1 MNTPILFTTLRR
13 SIKSSR
19 IVLIS
24 ASLVV
29 APAWGQTEHGSATV
43 GGRLSSDMAEA
54 YLSIFAPISSSEDS
68 ILFLNPRLALK
79 DEGESEGNFGIG
91 YRKLFGESA
100 ILGANFYADRSRTR
114 FDNSFDQWGLG
125 LELLTNNFDFRANYY
140 NPGSDVVIAATAD
153 IDTFS
158 EFVEIQKQIEELRE
172 IERRLLNSRTSTTTS
187 DFYQG
192 NNLVNQT
199 RSTTRDRYRTTT
211 TDTKTTTITTTTTKT
226 FTDLLFEMRE
236 GGLEGYDL
244 ELGYKLPLKDTLPE
258 VRIFGGYYDF
268 EGPFDNEI
276 KGAKGRLEVRA
287 GDYLTFDAEIFEDEE
302 LHDTDYYIGARINMP
317 FSFSRLFDGKNPFLA
332 RKDDL
337 QRFRNRPLS
346 ERLGEEVLRDVNVKT
361 AESEF
366 EENIAKRQSKVEVDV
381 AEEVDVDVVVTSRD
395 SEIVTRNESE
405 TAYTNDGEAITFTH
419 VDSNST
425 GTDQGTYENPNTS
438 LTSANNTQ
446 STDANDIILIHA
458 DSNFD
463 GESIEVTDNQ
473 MLIGQGGGIDTSIT
487 TDQGTIVLPDANDGT
502 DTPVITN
509 GGVNINSHNV
519 VVTNLAI
526 DGGSIST
533 AAGGHHSDLT
543 ITNVSIA
550 NASGDAISLGDN
562 GGQLGGTITLSDI
575 VISDAG
581 DDGIDIQN
589 LVPDTQIVA
598 NNIAITGVG
607 DDGLDIDDPTGS
619 ATNAALRFTN
629 LSIANSADAGITIA
643 GLGANSSTEFV
654 NTSVSNSG
662 TGGLRV
668 SDLGTDATM
677 AFTNLDIDSSVENGI
692 QLTDNSGTLVFDADS
707 SLQGSG
713 EVAFLVQGGDSDVRY
728 SGTIDH
734 TGADGFEIIELDST
748 LAGSNIVFDS
758 SAADALV
765 DTNLGI
771 YVHSSAGNLSVL
783 ADTELSGID
792 GVFIN
797 NSSGD
802 YAFTNTHLADIDGTL
817 DPDGSS
823 DGAIDIFENTGTIFF
838 GENSSI
844 DQSLNLAAVAVGVN
858 AAGDNS
864 TFVFNG
870 TINATNGNGLQF
882 ENADGSYTF
891 GGTTT
896 LNGGNAGIDILNS
909 SDGDFIFADTDII
922 DPTGV
927 ALNINDG
934 TANVTFG
941 ADSSITQSNNAAAVR
956 VVDHAT
962 GTLTFMGDISA
973 TDGVGLRFNNADGT
987 YNFGGNNTLNGGNAA
1002 VDIIN
1007 GSDGTFTWTD
1017 LNVLNP
1023 NGHALNINSG
1033 TATVTLGADSQI
1045 EQGNAF
1051 NALRV
1056 VDHSGGTITIN
1067 GSINATNGNGVLFNN
1082 ADGSYALNGNTTLNG
1097 GNAALDIVNGSAGD
1111 FTIQNMDITNPSGI
1125 GVRIQD
1131 LDGGN
1136 VNFINGSVATNAT
1149 APTVDINGGFG
1160 NINFLGSDVTQTG
1173 TGLVVDVTDFGNGS
1187 SNILFDASGSITAT
1201 TAGNLGIRLNN
1212 NDANI
1217 TLASANIANTSTH
1230 AIRSTDSSGQINL
1243 SNVDISN
1250 AGGDGVRIAN
1260 LDGTLQ
1266 FQQGSSINGAA
1277 GNGINVIGGGAA
1289 TEVQI
1294 LGTSGATDIAN
1305 VGGDGIAI
1313 NNTTGTVTISDIDTQ
1328 NVGGLAFDLNN
1339 TGAVS
1344 ITSGL
1349 TFADIANGRFINQ
1362 TGTHNIVDASLTTLL
1377 VNGGNANINLTNTT
1391 FTNNTSDPTL
1401 TVTNGHSG
1409 SIVADANTNFTTT
1422 NGSGFQ
1428 FSNADGTYTFN
1439 GTNIF
1444 NGGDAGID
1452 IVNGSAGT
1460 FTFGNNSSIT
1470 NPSGVAFNV
1479 NNSSAIVNYNGTI
1492 NQNNAASAVNIS
1504 NNTGGSVSFG
1514 GAITANTSTANAVR
1528 IANNTG
1534 TTTNFNGGLNIDTTS
1549 GIGLR
1554 INNGG
1559 TVNVTDVADES
1570 ITTESGTAL
1579 SITGSGSVAN
1589 LALDSITGTNLGGT
1603 DGIVINTSG
1612 GGNIAIGSIDLT
1624 GGGIDIDNH
1633 AGTLSVSGTTN
1644 INGSAA
1650 SAIDIN
1656 NIVNNITFGD
1666 VNIGGTVNGNG
1677 ISLSNVNVA
1686 DIDLSF
1692 GNVNIG
1698 QNVADSINGNGIAIT
1713 DVNANGATLA
1723 TSPIMTFGNV
1733 NIDRYTGS
1741 GISML
1746 DTTIEAGAGQ
1756 AQVNFASAVIGNT
1769 LNSTANAVDLR
1780 SNNFINSFD
1789 NLSIDKNGVAGHGV
1803 FFQGNRANLNI
1814 GGSATTGFDGGVIQG
1829 IAAGSDAILVDSL
1842 GAPGLFVSL
1851 NHVDLNTDG
1860 ASNGDHGYR
1869 STANNVSNLQI
1880 FDSRAHGVAG
1890 EALDVNNSSEV
1901 RWGGNSVSSDN
1912 DAAVRIT
1919 GAGTG
1924 AGQRTSV
1931 SFVGDATATAS
1942 GPTVVTDA
1950 AAGGILIENAS
1961 LGQFNVGTFGSPD
1974 LIIGSSGNRV
1984 SGPGLSLTNVTT
1996 LNTGGGFF
2004 EAINFGDLD
2013 IFTDGGTG
2021 LLVNNS
2027 ALTPAELE
2035 LNSQGGTIDTVN
2047 GSAIELT
2054 NVSFG
2059 SSGINLDSVTSTN
2072 ASTNGVA
2079 LSGLGGGTF
2088 NATQLTASGADA
2100 AAIRIQGTNTSTI
2113 NLGDVDLTISDN
2125 NATGL
2130 DMSGA
2135 TVNGNVSASDFD
2147 ITASTATGTTGIN
2160 VINAT
2165 GTGVVQIGSTNTNGG
2180 DNATIAGTN
2189 TGVLFSSNTNL
2200 DFTFGDGSNTNPD
2213 GIQSEI
2219 NATTPI
2225 SHDGSGLPTNGTYD
2239 FNDVNLIGDTSALAG
2254 PDVYYVDATGSGSGA
2269 SQTDAGSI
2277 AGAETS
2283 GADAIV
2289 LLDTN
2294 DNGSQD
2300 DIDQTSA
2307 PHVSGGL
2314 VNSLELGDG
2323 QILVSLVDGQTIDLG
2338 AFGLS
2343 GGAPANFETNVGS
2356 SSQITG
2362 DSSLD
2367 SVTAILTTNN
2377 GDTVVMN
2384 GSAVVIGNTLENT
2397 GTGNALSLTT
2407 PATDAELHIVGNA
2420 LIGGSNGSGIAI
2432 DGSGTGTVTITNFS
2446 GNQIL
2451 TAGANGIDITDVTF
2465 DADTSTVGF
2474 QQVSGG
2480 NTNIGLGTSNRVT
2493 GDGVRLNNVLG
2504 NIGFN
2509 TLTVFNDNGTGL
2521 YVRDA
2526 GGKTGTFSIATSG
2539 GTVDTTN
2546 GTAVDID
2553 PVLANIVLGSVS
2565 STNAN
2570 GQGSSAANAGGV
2582 FLDGVDA
2589 QGGAGANAVTI
2600 NNLAVTNSND
2610 AGINILNSTGTFTFN
2625 NTVINNAGSAGGGV
2639 DLDLGSGDTAT
2650 VSFNGLD
2657 IDTNS
2662 GTGFDANGT
2671 AGSLL
2676 TLTTTGTNSIN
2687 TATGQI
2693 LSLNDVALGNNVTFT
2708 NLTSSGLVAN
2718 GNAIFLDL
2726 VVGNTFN
2733 GGNVTVAGTSNG
2745 DGIHIANSSTN
2756 TTFTSLDIDN
2766 VSGNGIQLTATA
2778 DAGNT
2783 GSFTVSGVTDINGT
2797 GAGQSAIDISNQ
2809 AGAVNFANVNIN
2821 NRGGAGIA
2829 INGFNDGAQDID
2841 FGTVTINNQTSS
2853 NTSAIAIDNINGA
2866 GSTVDINSVA
2876 INGNGA
2882 GGAGIALSNN
2892 DGATININGGA
2903 IQNVGGAALSIS
2915 SSAGDVTYAG
2925 TINNTAGRSVQILNN
2940 ENGADITLSGAIT
2953 DTGTGILVDNND
2965 QGGGNATVNFT
2976 GGMNLNTGVN
2986 NAFTATNGG
2995 IITVSGTNDVTT
3007 TTGTAIDISGGTT
3020 IGNIAGGPPVLNT
3033 GTGTFTGNFGVSFR
3047 SVNVNGATTG
3057 INLNNAGSGGFR
3069 ITGNGTTAGSGGTI
3083 QNTTQDGIDITDT
3096 NNVFLSNLNLTNNA
3110 QSSSGTTGSVFGA
3123 TGSIDGYYAALDLR
3137 NVDNLVLRNMTL
3149 DGGESGGT
3157 NDNLGE
3163 VGISGR
3169 GVSDFFATDVAVRN
3183 FGNAGNEDNVQFQQ
3197 LSGTVGLTN
3206 FSSID
3211 TGGGL
3216 MSISN
3221 TSGNL
3226 NLTINNGTFQ
3236 DTSTAF
3242 GRGGLEMNFGG
3253 TGTTNVTVN
3262 NSTFGNGSGTGTA
3275 GGIQTTALSI
3285 NSGGSHNATLNVDSS
3300 SFNGANVNLS
3310 GTLDVGAGPQLTL
3323 NIGTTAANTFNNARG
3338 NSINLFTNGTL
3349 STGTGI
3355 LNATIQNNTIGT
3367 AGNSASGS
3375 EIGSGIA
3382 ARNEG
3387 GSLMNLLIDGNTIQE
3402 VGTLGA
3408 PFTGFEGI
3416 FITDT
3421 VTAGTL
3427 NTTISNNTILNIHDD
3442 RGIQVANLSGGNSC
3456 TRITGNTFAGT
3467 IREDA
3472 PFNGTTSVIRVRQNG
3487 TGTHTVAHTNAADI
3501 AAANGLAVS
3510 NITESGTLT
3519 YAVPPCTLP

>member
-13 SIKSSR
+13 SFKSSR
-19 IVLIS
+19 IVLLS

-54 YLSIFAPISSSEDS
+54 YLSIFAPISASEDS
-68 ILFLNPRLALK
+68 VLFLNPRLALK

-91 YRKLFGESA
+91 YRKLFGDRA

-114 FDNSFDQWGLG
+114 YDNSFDQWGLG

-153 IDTFS
+153 IDTYS
-158 EFVEIQKQIEELRE
+158 EFVEIQKQIEEMRE
-172 IERRLLNSRTSTTTS
+172 IERRLLSSRTSTTSS
-187 DFYQG
+187 DVYQG
-192 NNLVNQT
+192 NNLINQT
-199 RSTTRDRYRTTT
+199 NSTTRDRYRTTT
-211 TDTKTTTITTTTTKT
+211 TDTKTTTTTTTTTKT

-268 EGPFDNEI
+268 EGPFDSEI

-366 EENIAKRQSKVEVDV
+366 EENVAKRQSKVEIDV
-381 AEEVDVDVVVTSRD
+381 VEEVDVDVVVTSRD
-395 SEIVTRNESE
+395 SEVVTRENSE
-405 TAYTNDGEAITFTH
+405 VAYTNDGQAITFTH

-425 GTDQGTYENPNTS
+425 GTDQGTFENPNTT
-438 LTSANNTQ
+438 LTSTNNTQ
-446 STDANDIILIHA
+446 ASDNNDIILVHA

-463 GESIEVTDNQ
+463 GESVEITDNQ

-502 DTPVITN
+502 ETPIITN
-509 GGVNINSHNV
+509 GGVNINSQNV
-519 VVTNLAI
+519 LVTNLSI

-533 AAGGHHSDLT
+533 AAGGSHSDIT

-550 NASGDAISLGDN
+550 NAGGDAISLGDN

-598 NNIAITGVG
+598 NNIDITGVG
-607 DDGLDIDDPTGS
+607 DDGLDIDDPAGS
-619 ATNAALRFTN
+619 ATNAALSFTN
-629 LSIANSADAGITIA
+629 LTIADSGDAGITLS

-677 AFTNLDIDSSVENGI
+677 AFTNLDIDESAGNGI

-734 TGADGFEIIELDST
+734 TDADGFEMIELDST

-758 SAADALV
+758 EAADALV

-771 YVHSSAGNLSVL
+771 YVHGSAGNLSVV

-802 YAFTNTHLADIDGTL
+802 YAFTNTHLTDIDGTL
-817 DPDGSS
+817 DPDGSA

-838 GENSSI
+838 GEDSSI
-844 DQSLNLAAVAVGVN
+844 NQSLNLAAVAVGVN

-864 TFVFNG
+864 TFIFNG
-870 TINATNGNGLQF
+870 TINATNGSGLQF

-909 SDGDFIFADTDII
+909 SDGDFTFLDTDII

-956 VVDHAT
+956 VVDHST
-962 GTLTFMGDISA
+962 GTLTFMGDITA
-973 TDGVGLRFNNADGT
+973 TDGVGLRFNNADGV
-987 YNFGGNNTLNGGNAA
+987 YNFGGNNTLNGGDAA

-1017 LNVLNP
+1017 LDILNP

-1067 GSINATNGNGVLFNN
+1067 GTINATNGNGVLFNN
-1082 ADGSYALNGNTTLNG
+1082 ADGTYALNGSTTLNG

-1111 FTIQNMDITNPSGI
+1111 FTIQNMDITNPTGI
-1125 GVRIQD
+1125 GVSIQD

-1136 VNFINGSVATNAT
+1136 VSFINGSVATNAT

-1187 SNILFDASGSITAT
+1187 SNVLFDAAGSITAT

-1230 AIRSTDSSGQINL
+1230 AIRSNNSSGQINL

-1266 FQQGSSINGAA
+1266 FQQGSSIDGAA

-1305 VGGDGIAI
+1305 VAGDGIAI
-1313 NNTTGTVTISDIDTQ
+1313 TNTTGTVTISDVDTE

-1362 TGTHNIVDASLTTLL
+1362 TGTHNIVNASLTTLL
-1377 VNGGNANINLTNTT
+1377 VNGGNADINLTNTT
-1391 FTNNTSDPTL
+1391 FTNNTTDPTL

-1409 SIVADANTNFTTT
+1409 SIIADSNTNFNTT

-1428 FSNADGTYTFN
+1428 FNNADGTYTFN
-1439 GTNIF
+1439 GTNVF

-1452 IVNGSAGT
+1452 IVNGSGGT
-1460 FTFGNNSSIT
+1460 FTFGANSSIT

-1479 NNSSAIVNYNGTI
+1479 NNSAANVNYNGTI
-1492 NQNNAASAVNIS
+1492 TQNNAASAVNIS
-1504 NNTGGSVSFG
+1504 NNTGGTVTFG
-1514 GAITANTSTANAVR
+1514 GQVTANTSTANAVR
-1528 IANNTG
+1528 IVNNTS
-1534 TTTNFNGGLNIDTTS
+1534 TTNFNAGLNIDTTS

-1559 TVNVTDVADES
+1559 TVNVSNVADES

-1579 SITGSGSVAN
+1579 SITGAGSVTN

-1612 GGNIAIGSIDLT
+1612 GGDITVGSIDLT

-1644 INGSAA
+1644 INGATA

-1656 NIVNNITFGD
+1656 NIVNDVTFGD
-1666 VNIGGTVNGNG
+1666 VNIGGTVGGDG

-1686 DIDLSF
+1686 DIDLTF

-1698 QNVADSINGNGIAIT
+1698 QGAGDNISGHGISIT

-1723 TSPIMTFGNV
+1723 TSPIMTFGDV

-1741 GISML
+1741 GISIV
-1746 DTTIEAGAGQ
+1746 DTVIEAGLGQ
-1756 AQVNFASAVIGNT
+1756 AQVNFGSSVIGNA
-1769 LNSTANAVDLR
+1769 LGSTANAVQLR
-1780 SNNFINSFD
+1780 GDNIRTSFD
-1789 NLSIDKNGVAGHGV
+1789 SLSIDKNDVAGHGV
-1803 FFQGNRANLNI
+1803 FFNSSRSNLNI
-1814 GGSATTGFDGGVIQG
+1814 SGGTIEGLI
-1829 IAAGSDAILVDSL
+1829 AGSDGILVDSL
-1842 GAPGLFVSL
+1842 SSTFISL
-1851 NHVDLNTDG
+1851 RDMTINAAANSD
-1860 ASNGDHGYR
+1860 GDHGYR
-1869 STANNVSNLQI
+1869 STANNISNLNI
-1880 FDSRAHGVAG
+1880 YNSTVHGSAG
-1890 EALDVNNSSEV
+1890 EALEVRNSSEV
-1901 RWGGNSVSSDN
+1901 RWGGNSFSSDN
-1912 DAAVRIT
+1912 DAAVRIV

-1924 AGQRTSV
+1924 VGQRTLV
-1931 SFVGDATATAS
+1931 SFVGDASTLAT

-1950 AAGGILIENAS
+1950 ASGGIIIENAS

-1974 LIIGSSGNRV
+1974 LVIGSSSNRV
-1984 SGPGLSLTNVTT
+1984 SGPGLSLTNV
-1996 LNTGGGFF
+1996 NTFPGAPGFF
-2004 EAINFGDLD
+2004 ETINFGDLD

-2021 LLVNNS
+2021 LLVHNS
-2027 ALTPAELE
+2027 ALAPADLE
-2035 LNSQGGTIDTVN
+2035 LNTQGGTIDTVN
-2047 GSAIELT
+2047 GAAIDLT

-2059 SSGINLDSVTSTN
+2059 GSGFNLDSVTSSN
-2072 ASTNGVA
+2072 STNNGIA

-2088 NATQLTASGADA
+2088 NTTQLTASGADM

-2135 TVNGNVSASDFD
+2135 TVNGNLSASDFD
-2147 ITASTATGTTGIN
+2147 ITSSTATGTTGISLVN
-2160 VINAT
+2160 TT
-2165 GTGVVQIGSTNTNGG
+2165 GTGVVQIGDTNTNGG

-2189 TGVLFSSNTNL
+2189 AGVLFSSNTNL

-2254 PDVYYVDATGSGSGA
+2254 PDVYYVDATGAGTGA

-2294 DNGSQD
+2294 DNGTQD
-2300 DIDQTSA
+2300 DIDQASA
-2307 PHVSGGL
+2307 PHISGGL
-2314 VNSLELGDG
+2314 VNSLELDDG
-2323 QILVSLVDGQTIDLG
+2323 QILISLVDGQTIDLG
-2338 AFGLS
+2338 TFGLS

-2384 GSAVVIGNTLENT
+2384 GSAVVNGNTITNT
-2397 GTGNALSLTT
+2397 GTGNALSSTQ
-2407 PATDAELHIVGNA
+2407 PATNVELQINNNT
-2420 LIGGSNGSGIAI
+2420 LTGGSNGAGLAI
-2432 DGSGTGTVTITNFS
+2432 DGSGTGTVTITSFS
-2446 GNQIL
+2446 GNNIRA
-2451 TAGANGIDITDVTF
+2451 AGANGVDITDVTF
-2465 DADTSTVGF
+2465 DADLATAGI

-2480 NTNIGLGTSNRVT
+2480 NTLIGIDAANRVQ
-2493 GDGVRLNNVLG
+2493 GDGLRLNNVLG
-2504 NIGFN
+2504 DIN
-2509 TLTVFNDNGTGL
+2509 FNDLTIFNNNGTGL
-2521 YVRDA
+2521 FVRDA
-2526 GGKTGTFSIATSG
+2526 GGKAGTFSIATG
-2539 GTVDTTN
+2539 GGNVDTTN

-2589 QGGAGANAVTI
+2589 QGGAGTNAVTI

-2693 LSLNDVALGNNVTFT
+2693 LNLNDVTLGNNVTFT
-2708 NLTSSGLVAN
+2708 NLTSSGSVAN
-2718 GNAIFLDL
+2718 GNAIFLNL
-2726 VVGNTFN
+2726 VVGNTLN

-2756 TTFTSLDIDN
+2756 TTFTSLDIDS
-2766 VSGNGIQLTATA
+2766 VSANGIQLTAAA

-2783 GSFTVSGVTDINGT
+2783 GSFTVSGLTDINGT

-2809 AGAVNFANVNIN
+2809 AGAVSFANVNIN

-2829 INGFNDGAQDID
+2829 INGFNDGSQDID

-2866 GSTVDINSVA
+2866 GSTVDITSVA

-2903 IQNVGGAALSIS
+2903 IQNAGGAALSIS

-2953 DTGTGILVDNND
+2953 DTGTGILVNSNNI
-2965 QGGGNATVNFT
+2965 GGNATINFT
-2976 GGMNLNTGVN
+2976 GGMTLNTGAN
-2986 NAFTATNGG
+2986 DAFTATNGG
-2995 IITVSGTNDVTT
+2995 VINVTGTNQ
-3007 TTGTAIDISGGTT
+3007 
-3020 IGNIAGGPPVLNT
+3020 IGNASPVTNRAITITDTLIGTNGVTFQSVNQTGGGSAIVLSNT
-3033 GTGTFTGNFGVSFR
+3033 GS
-3047 SVNVNGATTG
+3047 GAF
-3057 INLNNAGSGGFR
+3057 N
-3069 ITGNGTTAGSGGTI
+3069 ITGNGVTGGTLAS
-3083 QNTTQDGIDITDT
+3083 NNNGTGGSIT
-3096 NNVFLSNLNLTNNA
+3096 
-3110 QSSSGTTGSVFGA
+3110 GTTGDAISLNNTGPVTLRQMNIGAAGGLSNIGGSGVRANAVNGLIVANTNFRNVGNQASPDEAAIFITAPSTSSNVTLANNLFNRSFDDHVRIENQGNVLGTISVTQNNFDDNTASGVGNDALLYIGDNGSNTTLNVTGNRFHQSNGDHIQVGLNGSASATVNIGGPNAADGNTMTANLNTVLGSGITLSSGA
-3123 TGSIDGYYAALDLR
+3123 SGGGFSGTLNYLIQNNSINNANAAAINVNLSATSTAGALYTGSIL
-3137 NVDNLVLRNMTL
+3137 NNLI
-3149 DGGESGGT
+3149 GT
-3157 NDNLGE
+3157 
-3163 VGISGR
+3163 
-3169 GVSDFFATDVAVRN
+3169 A
-3183 FGNAGNEDNVQFQQ
+3183 GNAESAGF
-3197 LSGTVGLTN
+3197 GITLT
-3206 FSSID
+3206 
-3211 TGGGL
+3211 
-3216 MSISN
+3216 
-3221 TSGNL
+3221 
-3226 NLTINNGTFQ
+3226 
-3236 DTSTAF
+3236 
-3242 GRGGLEMNFGG
+3242 
-3253 TGTTNVTVN
+3253 
-3262 NSTFGNGSGTGTA
+3262 GNGSGTLEA
-3275 GGIQTTALSI
+3275 I
-3285 NSGGSHNATLNVDSS
+3285 
-3300 SFNGANVNLS
+3300 VN
-3310 GTLDVGAGPQLTL
+3310 
-3323 NIGTTAANTFNNARG
+3323 
-3338 NSINLFTNGTL
+3338 
-3349 STGTGI
+3349 
-3355 LNATIQNNTIGT
+3355 NNTIHEHEGDFALT
-3367 AGNSASGS
+3367 
-3375 EIGSGIA
+3375 IQ
-3382 ARNEG
+3382 AR
-3387 GSLMNLLIDGNTIQE
+3387 DGNNT
-3402 VGTLGA
+3402 VAVSAANNTFRNTTNTLGFGVIGVSAGATATDAVTVCVDLQNNDFAGQA
-3408 PFTGFEGI
+3408 P
-3416 FITDT
+3416 
-3421 VTAGTL
+3421 
-3427 NTTISNNTILNIHDD
+3427 
-3442 RGIQVANLSGGNSC
+3442 SGG
-3456 TRITGNTFAGT
+3456 GGADFF
-3467 IREDA
+3467 IRE
-3472 PFNGTTSVIRVRQNG
+3472 G
-3487 TGTHTVAHTNAADI
+3487 TGTNTLILPGYAGGATDNAAVT
-3501 AAANGLAVS
+3501 AFVQGQNTGTPTGFVS
-3510 NITESGTLT
+3510 SGDGITGT
-3519 YAVPPCTLP
+3519 ACP

>member
-13 SIKSSR
+13 SLKSSR
-19 IVLIS
+19 IVLLS

-91 YRKLFGESA
+91 YRKLFGDSA

-114 FDNSFDQWGLG
+114 YDNSFDQWGLG
-125 LELLTNNFDFRANYY
+125 FELLTNNIDFRANYY
-140 NPGSDVVIAATAD
+140 NPGSDVIIAATAD
-153 IDTFS
+153 VDTFS
-158 EFVEIQKQIEELRE
+158 EFVEIQKQIEEMRE
-172 IERRLLNSRTSTTTS
+172 IERRLLNSRTSSTSS
-187 DFYQG
+187 DFYRG
-192 NNLVNQT
+192 NNLLNQT

-211 TDTKTTTITTTTTKT
+211 TDTKTTTTTTTTTKT

-268 EGPFDNEI
+268 EGPFDSEI

-302 LHDTDYYIGARINMP
+302 LHDTDYYVGARINMP

-366 EENIAKRQSKVEVDV
+366 EENIAKRQTKVEVDV
-381 AEEVDVDVVVTSRD
+381 AKEVDVDVVVTSRD
-395 SEIVTRNESE
+395 SERVTRDDSE
-405 TAYTNDGEAITFTH
+405 TIYTNDGQAITFTH

-438 LTSANNTQ
+438 LTSASNTQ
-446 STDANDIILIHA
+446 ITDANDVILIHA

-463 GESIEVTDNQ
+463 GESVDITDNQ
-473 MLIGQGGGIDTSIT
+473 MLIGQGGGIDTNIT

-502 DTPVITN
+502 NTPVITN
-509 GGVNINSHNV
+509 GDININSHNV
-519 VVTNLAI
+519 VVSNLAI

-533 AAGGHHSDLT
+533 AAGGHHSDIT
-543 ITNVSIA
+543 ITNVSVA

-598 NNIAITGVG
+598 NNIDITGVG

-619 ATNAALRFTN
+619 ATNAALSFTN
-629 LSIANSADAGITIA
+629 LAIANSGDAGITVS

-654 NTSVSNSG
+654 NTSISNSG

-668 SDLGTDATM
+668 SELGTDATM
-677 AFTNLDIDSSVENGI
+677 AFTNLDINSSVENGV

-734 TGADGFEIIELDST
+734 TGADGFEMIELDST

-758 SAADALV
+758 EAADALV

-771 YVHSSAGNLSVL
+771 YVHSSAGNLSIT

-802 YAFTNTHLADIDGTL
+802 YAFTNTHLTDIDGTL

-838 GENSSI
+838 GENSSV

-858 AAGDNS
+858 AAGDDS

-891 GGTTT
+891 GGATT

-909 SDGDFIFADTDII
+909 SDGDFIFVDTDII
-922 DPTGV
+922 HPTGV

-1007 GSDGTFTWTD
+1007 DSDGAFTWTD
-1017 LNVLNP
+1017 LNILNP

-1056 VDHSGGTITIN
+1056 VDHSGGTVTLN
-1067 GSINATNGNGVLFNN
+1067 GTINATNGNGILFNN
-1082 ADGSYALNGNTTLNG
+1082 ADGTYALNGNSTLNG

-1111 FTIQNMDITNPSGI
+1111 FTIQNMDITNASGI

-1149 APTVDINGGFG
+1149 APTVDINGGSG

-1201 TAGNLGIRLNN
+1201 TAGNLGIRLNDN
-1212 NDANI
+1212 NANI
-1217 TLASANIANTSTH
+1217 TLASANIANTSSH
-1230 AIRSTDSSGQINL
+1230 AVRSTNSSGQINL

-1266 FQQGSSINGAA
+1266 FQQGSSIDGAA
-1277 GNGINVIGGGAA
+1277 GNGIHVIGGGAA

-1313 NNTTGTVTISDIDTQ
+1313 SNTTGTVTISDIDTQ

-1344 ITSGL
+1344 VTSGL

-1362 TGTHNIVDASLTTLL
+1362 TGTHNIVNASLTTLL
-1377 VNGGNANINLTNTT
+1377 VNGGNADINLTNTT
-1391 FTNNTSDPTL
+1391 FTNNTTDPTL

-1409 SIVADANTNFTTT
+1409 SIIADVNSSFNTT
-1422 NGSGFQ
+1422 NGTGFQ
-1428 FSNADGTYTFN
+1428 FSNADGVYTFN

-1444 NGGDAGID
+1444 NGGDAGIN
-1452 IVNGSAGT
+1452 IVNDSAGN
-1460 FTFGNNSSIT
+1460 FTFGVNSSIT

-1479 NNSSAIVNYNGTI
+1479 NNSSATVNYNGTI
-1492 NQNNAASAVNIS
+1492 TQNNAASAVNIS
-1504 NNTGGSVSFG
+1504 NNTGGAVTFG
-1514 GAITANTSTANAVR
+1514 GQVTANTSTANAVR
-1528 IANNTG
+1528 IVNNTN
-1534 TTTNFNGGLNIDTTS
+1534 TTSLNGGLNIDTTS

-1559 TVNVTDVADES
+1559 TVNVSNVADES

-1579 SITGSGSVAN
+1579 SVTGAGSVAN
-1589 LALDSITGTNLGGT
+1589 LALDSINGTNLGGN
-1603 DGIVINTSG
+1603 DGIVIDNTG
-1612 GGNIAIGSIDLT
+1612 GGDISVGSIDLT

-1644 INGSAA
+1644 ITGAAA

-1666 VNIGGTVNGNG
+1666 VNIGGSVNGNG
-1677 ISLSNVNVA
+1677 ISLSNIDVA
-1686 DIDLSF
+1686 DIDLTF

-1698 QNVADSINGNGIAIT
+1698 QGAADFINGHGIAIAE
-1713 DVNANGATLA
+1713 VNANGTSIA
-1723 TSPIMTFGNV
+1723 TSPVMTFGNT
-1733 NIDRYTGS
+1733 NIDHYTGS
-1741 GISML
+1741 AISVI
-1746 DTTIEAGAGQ
+1746 DTTLEGGIGQ
-1756 AQVNFASAVIGNT
+1756 AQLNFGDTLIDNT

-1780 SNNFINSFD
+1780 GGNFRNSFD
-1789 NLSIDKNGVAGHGV
+1789 SLSIDKNSIGGHGV
-1803 FFQGNRANLNI
+1803 FFQANRANLNI
-1814 GGSATTGFDGGVIQG
+1814 GGSTNSGFDGGVIQG

-1842 GAPGLFVSL
+1842 GAPGLSVRL
-1851 NHVDLNTDG
+1851 RHVDLNPDG
-1860 ASNGDHGYR
+1860 SSNGDHGYR
-1869 STANNVSNLQI
+1869 STASNISNLQI

-1901 RWGGNSVSSDN
+1901 RWGGNTFSSDN
-1912 DAAVRIT
+1912 NAAVRIT

-1924 AGQRTSV
+1924 AGQRTLV
-1931 SFVGDATATAS
+1931 SFVGDAAATAS

-1961 LGQFNVGTFGSPD
+1961 LGQFNVGTFGAPD
-1974 LIIGSSGNRV
+1974 LVIGSSSNRV
-1984 SGPGLSLTNVTT
+1984 SGPGLSLTNV
-1996 LNTGGGFF
+1996 NTFPGTAGFF
-2004 EAINFGDLD
+2004 EVINFGELD

-2027 ALTPAELE
+2027 ALTPADLE
-2035 LNSQGGTIDTVN
+2035 LNSQGGTVDTVN
-2047 GSAIELT
+2047 GAAIDLT

-2059 SSGINLDSVTSTN
+2059 GSGFNLDSVISSDSTN
-2072 ASTNGVA
+2072 NGIA

-2088 NATQLTASGADA
+2088 NTTQLTASGADV

-2125 NATGL
+2125 NVTGL
-2130 DMSGA
+2130 DISGA
-2135 TVNGNVSASDFD
+2135 IINGDLSASDFD
-2147 ITASTATGTTGIN
+2147 VTASSSTGTTAIN
-2160 VINAT
+2160 VVDAS
-2165 GTGVVQIGSTNTNGG
+2165 GSGVVQLGDTNTNGG
-2180 DNATIAGTN
+2180 ENATIAGTN
-2189 TGVLFSSNTNL
+2189 VGVLFSSNTNL
-2200 DFTFGDGSNTNPD
+2200 AFTFGDGSNTSPD

-2219 NATTPI
+2219 DATTPI

-2239 FNDVNLIGDTSALAG
+2239 FNDVNLIGDTSTLAG
-2254 PDVYYVDATGSGSGA
+2254 PDVYYVDATGLGTGT
-2269 SQTDAGSI
+2269 SQTNAGSI

-2294 DNGSQD
+2294 DNGTQD
-2300 DIDQTSA
+2300 SIDQANA
-2307 PHVSGGL
+2307 PHESGGL
-2314 VNSLELGDG
+2314 INSLELDDG
-2323 QILVSLVDGQTIDLG
+2323 QILISLVDGQTIDLG

-2367 SVTAILTTNN
+2367 SVTAILTTNS

-2384 GSAVVIGNTLENT
+2384 GSAVVNGNTITNT
-2397 GTGNALSLTT
+2397 GTGNALSSTQ
-2407 PATDAELHIVGNA
+2407 PATNVTLQINNNT
-2420 LIGGSNGSGIAI
+2420 LTGGSNGAGLSI
-2432 DGSGTGTVTITNFS
+2432 DGSGTGTVTITEFN
-2446 GNQIL
+2446 GNNIRG
-2451 TAGANGIDITDVTF
+2451 AGGNGIDITDVTF
-2465 DADTSTVGF
+2465 DADLMTAGF
-2474 QQVSGG
+2474 QQVLAG
-2480 NTNIGLGTSNRVT
+2480 NTVVGINAANRVQ

-2504 NIGFN
+2504 DISFTNLNI
-2509 TLTVFNDNGTGL
+2509 FNDNGTGL

-2526 GGKTGTFSIATSG
+2526 GGKTGTFSIAIAG

-2546 GTAVDID
+2546 GTALDID
-2553 PVLANIVLGSVS
+2553 PVLANIVLGSVF

-2570 GQGSSAANAGGV
+2570 GQGSSATNAGGV

-2610 AGINILNSTGTFTFN
+2610 AGVNILNSTGAFTFN
-2625 NTVINNAGSAGGGV
+2625 NAVINNTGSAGGGV

-2657 IDTNS
+2657 IVTNS

-2693 LSLNDVALGNNVTFT
+2693 LNLNDVTLGNNVTFT
-2708 NLTSSGLVAN
+2708 NLTSSGSVAN
-2718 GNAIFLDL
+2718 GNAIFLNL
-2726 VVGNTFN
+2726 VVGNTLN

-2756 TTFTSLDIDN
+2756 TTFTSIDIDN
-2766 VSGNGIQLTATA
+2766 VSANGIQLTAAA

-2783 GSFTVSGVTDINGT
+2783 GSFTVSGLTDINGT

-2829 INGFNDGAQDID
+2829 IDGFNDGSQDID
-2841 FGTVTINNQTSS
+2841 FGTVTINNQSSS

-2866 GSTVDINSVA
+2866 GSTVDITNVA
-2876 INGNGA
+2876 INGNGT

-2892 DGATININGGA
+2892 DGATININGGS
-2903 IQNVGGAALSIS
+2903 IQNAGGAALSIS
-2915 SSAGDVTYAG
+2915 NSAGDVTYAG

-2953 DTGTGILVDNND
+2953 DTGTGILVNSNNI
-2965 QGGGNATVNFT
+2965 GGNATVNFT
-2976 GGMNLNTGVN
+2976 GGMTLNTGAN
-2986 NAFTATNGG
+2986 DAFTATNGG
-2995 IITVSGTNDVTT
+2995 VINVTGTNQ
-3007 TTGTAIDISGGTT
+3007 
-3020 IGNIAGGPPVLNT
+3020 IGNASPVTNRAITITDTLIGTNGVTFQSVNQTGGGSAIVLSNT
-3033 GTGTFTGNFGVSFR
+3033 GS
-3047 SVNVNGATTG
+3047 GAF
-3057 INLNNAGSGGFR
+3057 N
-3069 ITGNGTTAGSGGTI
+3069 ITGNGVTGGTLATNNNGSGGSITGSTGDAISLNNTGPVTLRQMNIGAAGGLGNIGGSGVRANAVNGLIVANTNFRNVGNQAAPDEAAIFITAPSTSSNVTLANNLFNRSFDDHVRIENQGNVLGTISVTQNNFDDNTASGVGNDALLYIGNNGSNTTLNVTGNRFHQSAGDHIQVGLNGSASATVNIGGPNAADGNTMTANLNTVLGSGITLSSGASGGGFSGTLNYLIQNNSINNANAAAINLNLSATSTATALYTGSILNNQIGTAGSPESAGF
-3083 QNTTQDGIDITDT
+3083 GIT
-3096 NNVFLSNLNLTNNA
+3096 LT
-3110 QSSSGTTGSVFGA
+3110 
-3123 TGSIDGYYAALDLR
+3123 
-3137 NVDNLVLRNMTL
+3137 
-3149 DGGESGGT
+3149 
-3157 NDNLGE
+3157 
-3163 VGISGR
+3163 
-3169 GVSDFFATDVAVRN
+3169 
-3183 FGNAGNEDNVQFQQ
+3183 
-3197 LSGTVGLTN
+3197 
-3206 FSSID
+3206 
-3211 TGGGL
+3211 
-3216 MSISN
+3216 
-3221 TSGNL
+3221 
-3226 NLTINNGTFQ
+3226 
-3236 DTSTAF
+3236 
-3242 GRGGLEMNFGG
+3242 
-3253 TGTTNVTVN
+3253 
-3262 NSTFGNGSGTGTA
+3262 GNGSGTLEA
-3275 GGIQTTALSI
+3275 I
-3285 NSGGSHNATLNVDSS
+3285 
-3300 SFNGANVNLS
+3300 VN
-3310 GTLDVGAGPQLTL
+3310 
-3323 NIGTTAANTFNNARG
+3323 N
-3338 NSINLFTNGTL
+3338 
-3349 STGTGI
+3349 
-3355 LNATIQNNTIGT
+3355 
-3367 AGNSASGS
+3367 
-3375 EIGSGIA
+3375 
-3382 ARNEG
+3382 
-3387 GSLMNLLIDGNTIQE
+3387 NTIQE
-3402 VGTLGA
+3402 HDGDFALTIQARDGNNTVAVSAANNT
-3408 PFTGFEGI
+3408 FRNTTNVTGFGLIGI
-3416 FITDT
+3416 SAGATATDAVT
-3421 VTAGTL
+3421 VCVDL
-3427 NTTISNNTILNIHDD
+3427 QNND
-3442 RGIQVANLSGGNSC
+3442 
-3456 TRITGNTFAGT
+3456 FAGQAPSAGGGADFF
-3467 IREDA
+3467 IRE
-3472 PFNGTTSVIRVRQNG
+3472 G
-3487 TGTHTVAHTNAADI
+3487 TGTNTLILPGYAGGATDNAAVTAFI
-3501 AAANGLAVS
+3501 QGQNTGTPTGFVS
-3510 NITESGTLT
+3510 SGDGITGT
-3519 YAVPPCTLP
+3519 ACP